1 MMPPR
6 YRVAGFILIVLMVAV
21 VILAH
26 SPAINFAINFF
37 GK

>member
-1 MMPPR
+1 MPQH
-6 YRVAGFILIVLMVAV
+6 YRIAGFVLIVLMVAV

>member
-1 MMPPR
+1 MPRR
-6 YRVAGFILIVLMVAV
+6 YRIAGFVLIVLMVAV
-21 VILAH
+21 ILLAH

>member
-1 MMPPR
+1 MPR
-6 YRVAGFILIVLMVAV
+6 YYRIAGFVLIVLMLAV